1 MKKVVL
7 IALAVGL
14 IALPVMA
21 QVEAGAGKISI
32 HGDIDFLGV
41 WIQQDKINHPK
52 KYEFSQPEVENFM
65 IRDTTLCLAGELSD
79 KVSWEL
85 TSNFTGGTAMMETN
99 PISGIS
105 VITGTGITSNPKLLT
120 AKVDLKLIPM
130 TTLTLGR
137 FLPDQSPSLQYHIL
151 AKVHTIYFPMVDM
164 QYPYGGPENTGALLV
179 PGFQTGA
186 QAKIGNDT
194 VHVTLAWLNG
204 IQPELTKLGPGA
216 FSVSAPGIG
225 NFSETDSSKAGLIK
239 VGVNLKG
246 VMAGVHYWD
255 EYANNLQTSFGT
267 DDARLDIFG
276 AYLGYNH
283 EKFHVLAEYLENQL
297 QWLDK
302 HMKDIR
308 QNDWYVQ
315 AGVSPVKAVEIV
327 ARYEALDQYDLAR
340 DSFKNDE
347 ETWITLGV
355 NYFLLEKNAA
365 IALQYIWKDHD
376 QLTFN
381 NNELDL
387 LVEVDL

>member
-164 QYPYGGPENTGALLV
+164 QYPYGGPENTGALR
-179 PGFQTGA
+179 A
-186 QAKIGNDT
+186 A
-194 VHVTLAWLNG
+194 
-204 IQPELTKLGPGA
+204 E
-216 FSVSAPGIG
+216 
-225 NFSETDSSKAGLIK
+225 KAGFT
-239 VGVNLKG
+239 VGPK
-246 VMAGVHYWD
+246 AGS
-255 EYANNLQTSFGT
+255 A
-267 DDARLDIFG
+267 
-276 AYLGYNH
+276 
-283 EKFHVLAEYLENQL
+283 VLRAEYR
-297 QWLDK
+297 
-302 HMKDIR
+302 IR
-308 QNDWYVQ
+308 
-315 AGVSPVKAVEIV
+315 P
-327 ARYEALDQYDLAR
+327 
-340 DSFKNDE
+340 
-347 ETWITLGV
+347 
-355 NYFLLEKNAA
+355 
-365 IALQYIWKDHD
+365 H
-376 QLTFN
+376 
-381 NNELDL
+381 
-387 LVEVDL
+387 